1 MAKTMEGRRAVVT
14 GASAGVGRAV
24 AHRLARAGAATAL
37 LARDA
42 AALAAVQE
50 EVEALGGRALAIP
63 VDVADA
69 GAVAD
74 AADRAAVE
82 LGPLSIWINC
92 AMVTVFSPLDEMSAD
107 EFRRVTEVTYLG
119 YVHGTM
125 AALCHM
131 RRANDGVILQVG
143 SALAY
148 RGIPLQSAYCG
159 AKHAVRGFT
168 DSLRCELLHQGSAV
182 RVVTVH
188 LPAVNTPQF
197 DWARTHMAHEP
208 RPVGPV
214 VQPKVAAEAIVAA
227 LSGSSREI
235 WVGRS
240 TFATIM
246 ASMVLPSYL
255 DGYLARNAF
264 DSQATSHPVPQD
276 RPDNLIA
283 PVTNLHRTRGRFDS
297 EAGGRA
303 LSLPGSVARFAVIA
317 GGAATIVAL
326 GAILGASLFG

>member
-1 MAKTMEGRRAVVT
+1 MEGRQAVLT

-24 AHRLARAGAATAL
+24 AHCLAQSGAAIAL

-42 AALAAVQE
+42 AALAVVKE
-50 EVEALGGRALAIP
+50 EVEALGGKASAVP

-69 GAVAD
+69 DAVSA
-74 AADRAAVE
+74 AADRAAAE

-107 EFRRVTEVTYLG
+107 EYQRVTDVTYLG

-125 AALCHM
+125 AALRHM
-131 RRANDGVILQVG
+131 RRSNQGVIVQVG

-168 DSLRCELLHQGSAV
+168 DALRCELLHQGSAIRLV
-182 RVVTVH
+182 MVH

-197 DWARTHMAHEP
+197 DWARTHMAQEP

-214 VQPKVAAEAIVAA
+214 VQPEVAARAIVGAI
-227 LSGSSREI
+227 SGSSREI
-235 WVGRS
+235 WLGRS
-240 TFATIM
+240 TFATIIGNM
-246 ASMVLPSYL
+246 IWPAYMDS
-255 DGYLARNAF
+255 YLARNAF
-264 DSQATSHPVPQD
+264 DAQATSDPVTQD
-276 RPDNLIA
+276 RPDNLFA
-283 PVTNLHRTRGRFDS
+283 PVTKLHRTRGRFDG
-297 EAGGRA
+297 EASISAPWLAGT
-303 LSLPGSVARFAVIA
+303 VARFAVIA
-317 GGAATIVAL
+317 AGATIIIAL
-326 GAILGASLFG
+326 AGMLGASLFG